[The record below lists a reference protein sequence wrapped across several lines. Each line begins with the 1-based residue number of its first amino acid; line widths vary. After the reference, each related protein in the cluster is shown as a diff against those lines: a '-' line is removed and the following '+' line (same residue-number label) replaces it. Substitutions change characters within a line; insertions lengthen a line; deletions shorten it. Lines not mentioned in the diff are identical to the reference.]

1 MGASCYASD
10 NRLVITDGD
19 AEFGVFLAPQTQ
31 GLLSRGSQVR
41 ALPGAPIPKEIP
53 PVSSGKKFA
62 GEASSKKV
70 TGLASSRPE
79 LRTFVID

>member
-1 MGASCYASD
+1 VSYGWQAT
-10 NRLVITDGD
+10 RRFRPER
-19 AEFGVFLAPQTQ
+19 AEARESEG
-31 GLLSRGSQVR
+31 G
-41 ALPGAPIPKEIP
+41 PGALIPKEIP
-53 PVSSGKKFA
+53 LVSSGKKFA